1 MRTSST
7 FSILFW
13 IYGKR
18 AVNNQA
24 NIYVRVTLNGQRVNI
39 SLKKKID
46 VTTWNEKLQRAK
58 GTGKDSRILNLY
70 LNEVQSK
77 IYRIYEYFKDEGKP
91 ITSQIIKAKFLGEDK
106 KTFLFKI

>member
-18 AVNNQA
+18 AINNKA
-24 NIYVRVTLNGQRVNI
+24 NLYLRVTLNGQRVNI

-46 VTTWNEKLQRAK
+46 VTTWDEKLQM
-58 GTGKDSRILNLY
+58 
-70 LNEVQSK
+70 
-77 IYRIYEYFKDEGKP
+77 
-91 ITSQIIKAKFLGEDK
+91 
-106 KTFLFKI
+106 